1 MEYLSKPYTDEQY
14 AEFVNLPENLGKIIK
29 EDPEKVWFEDQPEP
43 TIAEKNE
50 AIRST
55 REMLY
60 CGTVDPLTSQISRLR
75 DDVQSPEVEQEIQ
88 NLILQR
94 SELVAKIREENP
106 YIEES
111 LPDTSVVN
119 SILGE

>member
-14 AEFVNLPENLGKIIK
+14 AEFVTLEENQGRILK
-29 EDPEKVWFEDQPEP
+29 EDSDKVWFEDQPEP
-43 TIAEKNE
+43 SIEEKNE
-50 AIRST
+50 VIRST

-60 CGTVDPLTSQISRLR
+60 RGTVDPITSQISRLR

-88 NLILQR
+88 SLLVQR

>member
-14 AEFVNLPENLGKIIK
+14 AEFVTLEENQGRILK

-43 TIAEKNE
+43 SIEEKNE
-50 AIRST
+50 SIQAT

-60 CGTVDPLTSQISRLR
+60 RSTVDPLTAQISRLR

-88 NLILQR
+88 ALLAQR

-106 YIEES
+106 YLEES

>member
-14 AEFVNLPENLGKIIK
+14 AEFVTLEENQGRILK
-29 EDPEKVWFEDQPEP
+29 EDSDKVWFEDQPEP
-43 TIAEKNE
+43 SIAEKNE
-50 AIRST
+50 VIRST

-88 NLILQR
+88 NLLVQR

>member
-43 TIAEKNE
+43 SLAEKNE

-60 CGTVDPLTSQISRLR
+60 RGTVDPLTSQISRLQ
-75 DDVQSPEVEQEIQ
+75 DEVQSPEVEQEIQ
-88 NLILQR
+88 NLLIQR

>member
-14 AEFVNLPENLGKIIK
+14 AEFVTLEENQGRILK
-29 EDPEKVWFEDQPEP
+29 EDSDKVWFEDQPEP
-43 TIAEKNE
+43 SIAEKNE

-60 CGTVDPLTSQISRLR
+60 RGTVDPLTSQISRLR
-75 DDVQSPEVEQEIQ
+75 DEVQSPEVEQEIQ
-88 NLILQR
+88 TLLTQR

>member
-1 MEYLSKPYTDEQY
+1 MDYLSKPYTDEQY
-14 AEFVNLPENLGKIIK
+14 AEFVTLPENLGRLIK

-43 TIAEKNE
+43 SIAEKNE
-50 AIRST
+50 VIRAT

-60 CGTVDPLTSQISRLR
+60 RGTVDPLTAQISRLR
-75 DDVQSPEVEQEIQ
+75 DEAQSPEVEQEIQ
-88 NLILQR
+88 KLILQR
-94 SELVAKIREENP
+94 SELVVKIREENP

>member
-14 AEFVNLPENLGKIIK
+14 AEFVNLPENLGRLIK
-29 EDPEKVWFEDQPEP
+29 EDSDKVWFEDQPEP
-43 TIAEKNE
+43 SIEEKNE
-50 AIRST
+50 AIRAT

-60 CGTVDPLTSQISRLR
+60 RGTVDPITFQISRLR
-75 DDVQSPEVEQEIQ
+75 DEVQSPEIEQEIQ
-88 NLILQR
+88 NLLVQR

>member
-14 AEFVNLPENLGKIIK
+14 AEFVNLPENLGRIIK
-29 EDPEKVWFEDQPEP
+29 EDSEKVWFEDQPEP
-43 TIAEKNE
+43 SIEEKNE

-55 REMLY
+55 REVLY
-60 CGTVDPLTSQISRLR
+60 RGTVDSITSQISRFR
-75 DDVQSPEVEQEIQ
+75 DEVQSPEVEQEIQ
-88 NLILQR
+88 TLLARR

>member
-14 AEFVNLPENLGKIIK
+14 AEFVTLEENQGRILK
-29 EDPEKVWFEDQPEP
+29 EDSDKVWFEDQPEP
-43 TIAEKNE
+43 SIEEKNE
-50 AIRST
+50 AIRAT

-60 CGTVDPLTSQISRLR
+60 RGTVDPITSQISRLR

-88 NLILQR
+88 SLLVQR

>member
-14 AEFVNLPENLGKIIK
+14 AEFVNLEENLGRVLK
-29 EDPEKVWFEDQPEP
+29 EDSDKVWFEDQPEP
-43 TIAEKNE
+43 SLAEKNE

-60 CGTVDPLTSQISRLR
+60 RGTVDPLTAQISRLR
-75 DDVQSPEVEQEIQ
+75 DEVQSPEVEQEIQ
-88 NLILQR
+88 ALLTQR

>member
-14 AEFVNLPENLGKIIK
+14 AEFVNLEENQGRILK
-29 EDPEKVWFEDQPEP
+29 EDSDKVWFEDQPEP
-43 TIAEKNE
+43 SIAEKNE

-60 CGTVDPLTSQISRLR
+60 RGTVDPLTSQISRLR
-75 DDVQSPEVEQEIQ
+75 DEVQSPEVEQEIQ
-88 NLILQR
+88 ALLVQR

>member
-14 AEFVNLPENLGKIIK
+14 AEFVNLPENLGRLIK

-43 TIAEKNE
+43 SIAEKNE
-50 AIRST
+50 AIRAT

-60 CGTVDPLTSQISRLR
+60 RGTVDPLTSQISRLR

-88 NLILQR
+88 SLLVQR

-106 YIEES
+106 YIEEPA
-111 LPDTSVVN
+111 PDTSVVN

>member
-14 AEFVNLPENLGKIIK
+14 AEFVTLEENQGRILK
-29 EDPEKVWFEDQPEP
+29 EDSEKVWFEDQPEP
-43 TIAEKNE
+43 SIKEKNE
-50 AIRST
+50 AIRAT

-60 CGTVDPLTSQISRLR
+60 RSNVDPITAQISRLR

-88 NLILQR
+88 ALLVQR

-111 LPDTSVVN
+111 LPDTSMIN

>member
-14 AEFVNLPENLGKIIK
+14 AEFVTLPENLGRIIK
-29 EDPEKVWFEDQPEP
+29 EDPDKVWFEDQPEP
-43 TIAEKNE
+43 SIAEKNE
-50 AIRST
+50 VIRST

-60 CGTVDPLTSQISRLR
+60 RGNVDPLTSQISRLR

-88 NLILQR
+88 DLMVKR
-94 SELVAKIREENP
+94 SALVAEIKENNP
-106 YIEES
+106 YIEEPT
-111 LPDTSVVN
+111 LDTSLVN

>member
-14 AEFVNLPENLGKIIK
+14 AEFVNLPENLGRLIK
-29 EDPEKVWFEDQPEP
+29 EDSDKVWFEDRPEP
-43 TIAEKNE
+43 SIEEKNE
-50 AIRST
+50 AIRAT

-60 CGTVDPLTSQISRLR
+60 RGTVDPLTSQISRLR
-75 DDVQSPEVEQEIQ
+75 DEVQNPEVEQEIQ
-88 NLILQR
+88 SLITQR
-94 SELVAKIREENP
+94 SELVAKIKEENP
-106 YIEES
+106 YIEGV

>member
-43 TIAEKNE
+43 SIAEKNE
-50 AIRST
+50 VIRST

-60 CGTVDPLTSQISRLR
+60 RGTVDPLTAQISRLR

-88 NLILQR
+88 NLLVQR

>member
-1 MEYLSKPYTDEQY
+1 MEYLYKPYTDEQY
-14 AEFVNLPENLGKIIK
+14 AEFVNLPENLGRLIK

-43 TIAEKNE
+43 SIEEKNE
-50 AIRST
+50 TIQAT

-60 CGTVDPLTSQISRLR
+60 RSNVDPITAQISRLR
-75 DDVQSPEVEQEIQ
+75 DEVQSPEIEQEIQ

-106 YIEES
+106 YIEEP

>member
-14 AEFVNLPENLGKIIK
+14 AEFVNLPENLGRIIK

-43 TIAEKNE
+43 SIEEKNE
-50 AIRST
+50 AIRAT

-60 CGTVDPLTSQISRLR
+60 RSTVDPITAQISRLR
-75 DDVQSPEVEQEIQ
+75 DEEQSPEVEQEIQ

>member
-1 MEYLSKPYTDEQY
+1 MNYLPKPYTDEAY
-14 AEFVNLPENLGKIIK
+14 AEFVNLPENLGKILK
-29 EDPEKVWFEDQPEP
+29 EDSEKVWFEDQPELSI
-43 TIAEKNE
+43 TEKNE
-50 AIRST
+50 TIRST

-60 CGTVDPLTSQISRLR
+60 RSTVDPLTSQISRLR
-75 DDVQSPEVEQEIQ
+75 DEVQSPEVEQEIQ
-88 NLILQR
+88 ALLAQR

-106 YIEES
+106 YLEES

>member
-14 AEFVNLPENLGKIIK
+14 AEFVTLPENLGRIIK

-43 TIAEKNE
+43 SIEEKNE
-50 AIRST
+50 SIRAT

-60 CGTVDPLTSQISRLR
+60 RSTVDPLTAQISRLR
-75 DDVQSPEVEQEIQ
+75 DDVQNPEVEQEIQ
-88 NLILQR
+88 VLLVQR

-119 SILGE
+119 SILGD

>member
-14 AEFVNLPENLGKIIK
+14 AEFVNLEENQGRILK
-29 EDPEKVWFEDQPEP
+29 EDSDKVWFEDQPEP
-43 TIAEKNE
+43 SIAEKNE
-50 AIRST
+50 VIRST

-60 CGTVDPLTSQISRLR
+60 RGTVDPLTAQISRLR
-75 DDVQSPEVEQEIQ
+75 DEVQSPEVEQEIQ
-88 NLILQR
+88 ALLVQR

-106 YIEES
+106 YLEES

>member
-14 AEFVNLPENLGKIIK
+14 AEFVNLPENLGRLIK
-29 EDPEKVWFEDQPEP
+29 EDSDKVWFEDQPEP
-43 TIAEKNE
+43 SIAEKNE
-50 AIRST
+50 VIRST

-60 CGTVDPLTSQISRLR
+60 RGTVDPLTAQISRLR

-88 NLILQR
+88 NLLVQR

-106 YIEES
+106 YIEEPLS
-111 LPDTSVVN
+111 DTSVVN
-119 SILGE
+119 SILGD

>member
-1 MEYLSKPYTDEQY
+1 MEYLYKPYTDEQY
-14 AEFVNLPENLGKIIK
+14 AEFVNLPENLGRLIK
-29 EDPEKVWFEDQPEP
+29 EDSDKVWFEDQPESS
-43 TIAEKNE
+43 IAEKNE
-50 AIRST
+50 VIRST

-60 CGTVDPLTSQISRLR
+60 RGTVDPLTSQISRLR

-88 NLILQR
+88 NLLIQR

>member
-14 AEFVNLPENLGKIIK
+14 AEFVTLPENLGRLIK

-43 TIAEKNE
+43 SIAEKNE

-60 CGTVDPLTSQISRLR
+60 RGTVDPLTSQISRLR

-88 NLILQR
+88 ALLAQR
-94 SELVAKIREENP
+94 AELVAKIREENP

>member
-14 AEFVNLPENLGKIIK
+14 AEFVNLPENLGRIIK

-43 TIAEKNE
+43 SIEEKNE
-50 AIRST
+50 AIRAT

-60 CGTVDPLTSQISRLR
+60 RVTVDSLTSQISRLR
-75 DDVQSPEVEQEIQ
+75 DEEQSPEVEQEIQ
-88 NLILQR
+88 ALILQR

>member
-14 AEFVNLPENLGKIIK
+14 AEFVTLEENQGRILK
-29 EDPEKVWFEDQPEP
+29 EDSDKVWFEDQPEP
-43 TIAEKNE
+43 SIAEKNE

-60 CGTVDPLTSQISRLR
+60 RGTVDPLTSQISRLR

-88 NLILQR
+88 TLLTQR

>member
-14 AEFVNLPENLGKIIK
+14 AEFVTLEENQGRILK
-29 EDPEKVWFEDQPEP
+29 EDSDKVWFEDQPEQ
-43 TIAEKNE
+43 TVAEKNE
-50 AIRST
+50 TIRAT
-55 REMLY
+55 RERLY
-60 CGTVDPLTSQISRLR
+60 IGTVDPLTSQISRLR
-75 DDVQSPEVEQEIQ
+75 DEEQSPEVEQEIQ
-88 NLILQR
+88 ALILQR

-119 SILGE
+119 SILGD

>member
-14 AEFVNLPENLGKIIK
+14 AEFVNLPENLGRLIK

-43 TIAEKNE
+43 SIAEKNE

-60 CGTVDPLTSQISRLR
+60 RGTVDPLTSQISRLR
-75 DDVQSPEVEQEIQ
+75 DGVQSPEVEQEIQ
-88 NLILQR
+88 VLLAQR

-106 YIEES
+106 YIEEF

>member
-14 AEFVNLPENLGKIIK
+14 AEFVTLEENQGRILK
-29 EDPEKVWFEDQPEP
+29 EDSDKIWFEDQPEP
-43 TIAEKNE
+43 SLAEKNE
-50 AIRST
+50 AIRAT
-55 REMLY
+55 RERLY
-60 CGTVDPLTSQISRLR
+60 IGTVDPLTSQISRLR

-88 NLILQR
+88 SLLVKR
-94 SELVAKIREENP
+94 TELVAKIREENP

>member
-1 MEYLSKPYTDEQY
+1 MEYLYKPYTDEQY
-14 AEFVNLPENLGKIIK
+14 AEFVNLPENLGRIIK

-43 TIAEKNE
+43 SIAEKNE
-50 AIRST
+50 AIRAT

-60 CGTVDPLTSQISRLR
+60 RGTVDPLTAQISRLR
-75 DDVQSPEVEQEIQ
+75 DEVQSPEVEQEIQ
-88 NLILQR
+88 TLLAQR

-106 YIEES
+106 YLEEP

-119 SILGE
+119 SILGD

>member
-14 AEFVNLPENLGKIIK
+14 AEFVNLPENLGRIIK

-43 TIAEKNE
+43 SIEEKNE

-60 CGTVDPLTSQISRLR
+60 RSNVDPITAQISRLR
-75 DDVQSPEVEQEIQ
+75 DEVQSPEVEQEIQ
-88 NLILQR
+88 ALLAQR

>member
-14 AEFVNLPENLGKIIK
+14 AEFVTLEENQGRILK
-29 EDPEKVWFEDQPEP
+29 EDSDKVWFEDQPEQ
-43 TIAEKNE
+43 TVAEKNE
-50 AIRST
+50 TIRAT
-55 REMLY
+55 RERLY
-60 CGTVDPLTSQISRLR
+60 IGTVDPLTSQISRLR
-75 DDVQSPEVEQEIQ
+75 DEEQSPEVEQEIQ
-88 NLILQR
+88 VLLAQR

-106 YIEES
+106 YLEES

>member
-14 AEFVNLPENLGKIIK
+14 AEFVNLPENLGRIIK

-43 TIAEKNE
+43 SVEEKNE

-60 CGTVDPLTSQISRLR
+60 RGTVDPLTAQISRLR
-75 DDVQSPEVEQEIQ
+75 DEVQSPEIEQEIQ
-88 NLILQR
+88 SLILQR

-106 YIEES
+106 YLEEP

>member
-1 MEYLSKPYTDEQY
+1 MKHLFKPYTDEQY
-14 AEFVNLPENLGKIIK
+14 AEFVTLKENQGRILK
-29 EDPEKVWFEDQPEP
+29 EDSDKVWFEDQPEP
-43 TIAEKNE
+43 TLAEKNE
-50 AIRST
+50 TIRSM
-55 REMLY
+55 REILY
-60 CGTVDPLTSQISRLR
+60 RGTVDPITAQISRLR
-75 DDVQSPEVEQEIQ
+75 DEEQSPEVEQEIQ
-88 NLILQR
+88 VLLAQR

>member
-1 MEYLSKPYTDEQY
+1 MEYLYKPYTDEQY
-14 AEFVNLPENLGKIIK
+14 ADFVNLPENLGRIIK

-43 TIAEKNE
+43 SIEEKNE
-50 AIRST
+50 AVRAT

-60 CGTVDPLTSQISRLR
+60 RGHVDPLTSQISRLR
-75 DDVQSPEVEQEIQ
+75 DEEQSPEIEQEIQ
-88 NLILQR
+88 SLITQR
-94 SELVAKIREENP
+94 SELVAKIKEENP
-106 YIEES
+106 YIEEP

>member
-14 AEFVNLPENLGKIIK
+14 AEFVTLEENQGRILK
-29 EDPEKVWFEDQPEP
+29 EDSDKVWFEDQPEP
-43 TIAEKNE
+43 SIAEKNE
-50 AIRST
+50 VIRST

-60 CGTVDPLTSQISRLR
+60 RGTVDPLTSQISRLR

-88 NLILQR
+88 SLLVQR

>member
-14 AEFVNLPENLGKIIK
+14 AEFVNLPENLGRIIK
-29 EDPEKVWFEDQPEP
+29 EDPDKVWFEDQPEP
-43 TIAEKNE
+43 SIAEKNE
-50 AIRST
+50 VIRST

-60 CGTVDPLTSQISRLR
+60 RSNVDPITSQISRLR

-88 NLILQR
+88 DLITKR

>member
-14 AEFVNLPENLGKIIK
+14 AEFVNLPENLGRIIK
-29 EDPEKVWFEDQPEP
+29 EDPDKVWFEDQPEP
-43 TIAEKNE
+43 SIAEKNE
-50 AIRST
+50 VIRST

-60 CGTVDPLTSQISRLR
+60 RGTVDPITSQISRLR

-88 NLILQR
+88 DLITKR

>member
-14 AEFVNLPENLGKIIK
+14 AEFVTLEENQGRILK
-29 EDPEKVWFEDQPEP
+29 EDSDKIWFEDQPEP
-43 TIAEKNE
+43 SLAGKNE
-50 AIRST
+50 AIRAT

-60 CGTVDPLTSQISRLR
+60 RRDVDPITAQISRLR
-75 DDVQSPEVEQEIQ
+75 DEEQGPEVEQEIQ
-88 NLILQR
+88 SLLAQR